1 MDIMSV
7 NLIIVNT
14 IEEIK
19 KNKVVAVVRAE
30 TPDIALE
37 FARGCVEGGIK
48 VIEITFSFPRV
59 ERVLTEISK
68 IDSIIVGAGTLLNT
82 RMVEKAVNAGADFL
96 VSPHTDADIL
106 EMAKDHKLPCIQGAL
121 TSSEIVNAYNLGVDM
136 VKIFPASSVGGPS
149 YVKAIKDPLP
159 FAEIFTTGGVSYE
172 NFTDYIKAGAT
183 AVGLSSAFLG
193 QDKTIRFNTI
203 VENSRKIVEKLS
215 SIKKG

>member
-7 NLIIVNT
+7 NLIKVNT

-68 IDSIIVGAGTLLNT
+68 IDGIIVGAGTLLNT